1 MKEIFRHSQSSVE
14 SEQHVQSYQSSSQT
28 NTNSSLYVC
37 RRPLACVRNKL
48 AVGLATLSLTFMFVM
63 SLKRIVH
70 PKMKIMSSFSPPHVV
85 LNLYDFLASVED
97 KERYFEECW

>member
-1 MKEIFRHSQSSVE
+1 MYRVIRAAHKQI
-14 SEQHVQSYQSSSQT
+14 QT
-28 NTNSSLYVC
+28 VPFMFAEDL
-37 RRPLACVRNKL
+37 LACVRNKL

-63 SLKRIVH
+63 SLIRIVH
-70 PKMKIMSSFSPPHVV
+70 PKMKIMSSFTPPHVV